1 MGRAATS
8 LAADAAVKVLFEAI
22 DEAVKMYE
30 SGSGKKLDP
39 VLVSVLTEFVKLHG
53 ALIVSAALG
62 KVGMAQARDA
72 LMRVA
77 GGLGVVTNQA
87 WIDCGIALFE
97 VGVTGME
104 WTSNTIKVSRV
115 ASMAAVTGVGVPIAT
130 VTTVAVAL
138 FGILMTTKDAIDAA
152 NICNQAISNK
162 AAAEKRPAAVINN
175 RGYNLGQ
182 ISTSLFA
189 STAPGVEMV
198 CK

>member
-1 MGRAATS
+1 MGRAAKI
-8 LAADAAVKVLFEAI
+8 LVADAAVKALSEAI

-30 SGSGKKLDP
+30 SGSGEKLDP

-77 GGLGVVTNQA
+77 DSLGVATNQA

-104 WTSNTIKVSRV
+104 WASNTMKVSRV
-115 ASMAAVTGVGVPIAT
+115 ASMAAVTGAGAPVATITT
-130 VTTVAVAL
+130 VTVAL
-138 FGILMTTKDAIDAA
+138 FGILMTAKDAFDAA
-152 NICNQAISNK
+152 DKCNQAISDK
-162 AAAEKRPAAVINN
+162 AAAQKRPAAVINN
-175 RGYNLGQ
+175 LGYNLGQ

-189 STAPGVEMV
+189 SPAPGVEMV